1 MADELDNLEEFEAKA
16 TSRKMPIGWL
26 ILFWGLILWG
36 LFYFAAYSPA
46 ISGWSQSKAYEEAVK
61 K

>member
-1 MADELDNLEEFEAKA
+1 MAEELDNMEEFEAKETA
-16 TSRKMPIGWL
+16 HKLPLGWL

-36 LFYFAAYSPA
+36 IYYFVSYSPA
-46 ISGWSQSKAYEEAVK
+46 ISGWSQSKAYEESVK